1 MEKRMIKENENNNK
15 KFLEGLS
22 NDQYERGLIA
32 LHGYFGNND
41 QSSMTESNAGNNKLE
56 YFTE

>member
-15 KFLEGLS
+15 KYLEGLS
-22 NDQYERGLIA
+22 NDQYERGLVG
-32 LHGYFGNND
+32 LSTYFGNDD
-41 QSSMTESNAGNNKLE
+41 QPVTESNSGNNRLE